1 MKIKIK
7 KSSIISLVIAFSM
20 AFTAFAP
27 IISYADEVS
36 GKDTIL
42 GGEKPSGGE
51 TPDGEKP
58 SGGETPDGEKPS
70 GGETPDGEKPS
81 GGETPDGEKPSG
93 GETPDGEK
101 PSGGETPDGEKPSG
115 GETPDGEKPSGGE
128 TPDGEKPSGE
138 EIPDGEKPSGE
149 EIPDGEKLS
158 GEEITDG
165 EKPLGEIIPSE
176 EEEELE
182 VEEMSLKQN
191 IEDILNLTVSQ
202 INKIVYNF
210 WEDENDVKTDEQSE
224 ISEVLTSK
232 DANIGLWHNKN
243 SKVKNTCLLKETD
256 GSNRPYFDVRFDDIT
271 KTLTFDYIIEGLIGA
286 GYKDGK
292 YIIEGEDGEQT
303 AFCYNNHLK
312 SPTSHNKSPYLPAED
327 FNGQENQ
334 NEDAIKS
341 ILYAGSEFD
350 GFGYKQQ
357 FNLGGEEYEGITHS
371 TTQDAIWIMLGQMNE
386 QERLKQ
392 YQANIK
398 LYDMFIESAKTEEE
412 KAEYLKGKEA
422 AINSKAYLEA
432 LLNAGREELKPND
445 TGKPS
450 LSNGLTDIK
459 FDKNQ
464 DGTYETEAIALVG
477 YSGVVKLKLP
487 DGVTA
492 YDENGNVIGTGEVE
506 ISTQKKFK
514 LKSVNKPDVKANI
527 SALSYDYIF
536 PKAIQYFKTVFD
548 FGDKDHSSLLPT
560 SKQNL
565 LSYTIEQK
573 NGEEVDFNI
582 GVPTDGDPDVNPPV
596 PPDNG
601 NDNSN
606 GHKPKPSPPSDDT
619 VINPPVP
626 PSDDTVINPPIPP
639 SDDTVI
645 NPPVPPSDD
654 TVINPP
660 VPPSGDVVENP
671 SVPSKNDT
679 IVNPP
684 VPPTND
690 IVVKSPK
697 TGDETQIMPYILIGI
712 VAICGLAYQ
721 TKRAKN

>member
-7 KSSIISLVIAFSM
+7 KSSIVSLVIAFSI

-42 GGEKPSGGE
+42 
-51 TPDGEKP
+51 
-58 SGGETPDGEKPS
+58 DGEKPS

-149 EIPDGEKLS
+149 EAP
-158 GEEITDG
+158 DG
-165 EKPLGEIIPSE
+165 EKPLDEIIPSQ

-182 VEEMSLKQN
+182 VEEMSLNQN
-191 IEDILNLTVSQ
+191 IEDILNLTISQ
-202 INKIVYNF
+202 INKLVYNF
-210 WEDENDVKTDEQSE
+210 WGDENDVKTDGQSE
-224 ISEVLTSK
+224 INEVLTSK
-232 DANIGLWHNKN
+232 DGNTSLWYNDKN
-243 SKVKNTCLLKETD
+243 SKVKNTFLLKETD
-256 GSNRPYFDVRFDDIT
+256 GSDRPYFNIRFDENT
-271 KTLTFDYIIEGLIGA
+271 KTLTFDYVIEGLIGA
-286 GYKDGK
+286 SYKDGK
-292 YIIEGEDGEQT
+292 YVIEGEDGDQT

-312 SPTSHNKSPYLPAED
+312 SPSSEHKSPYLPAED

-357 FNLGGEEYEGITHS
+357 FNLGGKEYEIMAHS
-371 TTQDAIWIMLGQMNE
+371 VTQDAIWITLGQMNE
-386 QERLKQ
+386 QERLKL
-392 YQANIK
+392 YQNNIK
-398 LYDMFIESAKTEEE
+398 LYDRFIADAKTEEE

-422 AINSKAYLEA
+422 AINRKAYLEA
-432 LLNAGREELKPND
+432 LLEAGHKELKPND
-445 TGKPS
+445 TGRPS
-450 LSNGLTDIK
+450 LSSGLTDIK

-464 DGTYETEAIALVG
+464 DGTYETEAVALVG

-492 YDENGNVIGTGEVE
+492 YDENGNIIGTGEVE
-506 ISTQKKFK
+506 ISTQQKFK
-514 LKSVNKPDVKANI
+514 LKSVDKPDVKDKI

-548 FGDKDHSSLLPT
+548 FGKKDHSSTLPA

-573 NGEEVDFNI
+573 SGEEVNFNI
-582 GVPTDGDPDVNPPV
+582 GVPTDGNPDVNPPI

-606 GHKPKPSPPSDDT
+606 GHKPKPSPPTDDTVINPPVPPTDDT

-626 PSDDTVINPPIPP
+626 PSDDDTVVNPPIPP
-639 SDDTVI
+639 TNDDTV
-645 NPPVPPSDD
+645 V
-654 TVINPP
+654 NPP
-660 VPPSGDVVENP
+660 VPPSGDVVENT
-671 SVPSKNDT
+671 SVPSKDNT
-679 IVNPP
+679 VVNPP

-690 IVVKSPK
+690 TVVKSPK
-697 TGDETQIMPYILIGI
+697 TGDETQIVPYVLIGI
-712 VAICGLAYQ
+712 IAICGLVYQ
-721 TKRAKN
+721 TKRTKN

>member
-7 KSSIISLVIAFSM
+7 KSSIISLVIAFSI

-27 IISYADEVS
+27 IISYADEVD
-36 GKDTIL
+36 GKDIIL
-42 GGEKPSGGE
+42 DGEKPTVGE

-58 SGGETPDGEKPS
+58 TVGETPDGEKPTV
-70 GGETPDGEKPS
+70 GETPDGEKPTV
-81 GGETPDGEKPSG
+81 GETPDGEKPTV

-101 PSGGETPDGEKPSG
+101 PTV
-115 GETPDGEKPSGGE
+115 
-128 TPDGEKPSGE
+128 E
-138 EIPDGEKPSGE
+138 EVPNEM
-149 EIPDGEKLS
+149 
-158 GEEITDG
+158 
-165 EKPLGEIIPSE
+165 IPSE
-176 EEEELE
+176 EEKLE

-224 ISEVLTSK
+224 IYEVLTSR
-232 DANIGLWHNKN
+232 DGNISFWSNNKN
-243 SKVKNTCLLKETD
+243 SKVKNSCLLKETD
-256 GSNRPYFDVRFDDIT
+256 GSNRPYFDLRFDDTT
-271 KTLTFDYIIEGLIGA
+271 KTLTFDYVIEGLIGA
-286 GYKDGK
+286 SHKDGK
-292 YIIEGEDGEQT
+292 YVIEGEDGEQT

-312 SPTSHNKSPYLPAED
+312 SPSNKNKSPYLPAED
-327 FNGQENQ
+327 FNGQENK

-357 FNLGGEEYEGITHS
+357 FNLGGKEYEGMIHFA
-371 TTQDAIWIMLGQMNE
+371 TQDAIWIMLGQMNE
-386 QERLKQ
+386 QERLKL
-392 YQANIK
+392 YQTLIDSYDRLIENAN
-398 LYDMFIESAKTEEE
+398 TEEE
-412 KAEYLKGKEA
+412 KAKYLKDKEA
-422 AINSKAYLEA
+422 QINTKAYLEA
-432 LLNAGREELKPND
+432 LLEAGRKELKPND

-450 LSNGLTDIK
+450 LSSGLTDIK
-459 FDKNQ
+459 FDKIQ
-464 DGTYETEAIALVG
+464 DGTYETESIALVG

-506 ISTQKKFK
+506 ISTQQKFK
-514 LKSVNKPDVKANI
+514 LKSIDKPDVKDKV

-548 FGDKDHSSLLPT
+548 FGEKDHSSVLPA

-573 NGEEVDFNI
+573 SGEVVDFDI
-582 GVPTDGDPDVNPPV
+582 GVPTDGDPDVNPPI
-596 PPDNG
+596 PPN
-601 NDNSN
+601 NDNNDSN

-639 SDDTVI
+639 SGDTVI
-645 NPPVPPSDD
+645 NPPVPPSSD
-654 TVINPP
+654 I
-660 VPPSGDVVENP
+660 VENT

-684 VPPTND
+684 VPPSHD

-697 TGDETQIMPYILIGI
+697 TGDETQIMLYILIGVI
-712 VAICGLAYQ
+712 AICGLVYQ
-721 TKRAKN
+721 AKRVKN

>member
-7 KSSIISLVIAFSM
+7 KSSIVSLVIAFSI

-27 IISYADEVS
+27 IISYADEVG

-42 GGEKPSGGE
+42 DVEKPTVGETPDGEKPTVGETPDGEKPTVGETPDGEKPTVGETPDGEKPTVGETPDGEKPTVGETPDGEKPTVGETPDGEKPTVGETPDGEKPTVGE

-58 SGGETPDGEKPS
+58 SL
-70 GGETPDGEKPS
+70 
-81 GGETPDGEKPSG
+81 
-93 GETPDGEK
+93 
-101 PSGGETPDGEKPSG
+101 
-115 GETPDGEKPSGGE
+115 
-128 TPDGEKPSGE
+128 E
-138 EIPDGEKPSGE
+138 EVPNEMIPP
-149 EIPDGEKLS
+149 
-158 GEEITDG
+158 
-165 EKPLGEIIPSE
+165 E
-176 EEEELE
+176 EEKLE

-210 WEDENDVKTDEQSE
+210 WEDENDVKTDKQSE

-232 DANIGLWHNKN
+232 DTNIGLWYNKN

-256 GSNRPYFDVRFDDIT
+256 GSNRPYFDLRFDDIT
-271 KTLTFDYIIEGLIGA
+271 KTLTFDYVIEGLIGA
-286 GYKDGK
+286 SHKDGK
-292 YIIEGEDGEQT
+292 YVIEGEDGEQT

-312 SPTSHNKSPYLPAED
+312 SPSDKNKSPYLPAED
-327 FNGQENQ
+327 FNGQENK

-357 FNLGGEEYEGITHS
+357 FNLGGKEYEGMLHFA
-371 TTQDAIWIMLGQMNE
+371 TQDAIWIMLGQMNE
-386 QERLKQ
+386 QERLKL
-392 YQANIK
+392 YQTLIDSYDRLIENAN
-398 LYDMFIESAKTEEE
+398 TEEE
-412 KAEYLKGKEA
+412 KAKYLKDKEA
-422 AINSKAYLEA
+422 QINRKAYLEA
-432 LLNAGREELKPND
+432 LLEAGRNELKPND

-450 LSNGLTDIK
+450 LSSGLTDIK
-459 FDKNQ
+459 FDKIQ
-464 DGTYETEAIALVG
+464 DGTYETESIALVG

-506 ISTQKKFK
+506 ISTQQKFK
-514 LKSVNKPDVKANI
+514 LKSIDKPNVKDKV

-548 FGDKDHSSLLPT
+548 FGEKDHSSVLPA

-573 NGEEVDFNI
+573 SGEVVDFNI
-582 GVPTDGDPDVNPPV
+582 GVPTDGDPDVNPPI
-596 PPDNG
+596 PPN
-601 NDNSN
+601 NDNNDSN

-645 NPPVPPSDD
+645 NPPIPPSGD

-660 VPPSGDVVENP
+660 VPPSSDIVENT

-679 IVNPP
+679 IINPP
-684 VPPTND
+684 VPPAHD

-712 VAICGLAYQ
+712 IAICGLVYQ
-721 TKRAKN
+721 TKRVKN

>member
-7 KSSIISLVIAFSM
+7 KSSIISLVIAFSI

-27 IISYADEVS
+27 IISYADEVD
-36 GKDTIL
+36 GKDIIL
-42 GGEKPSGGE
+42 DGEKPTVGE

-58 SGGETPDGEKPS
+58 TVGETPDGEKPTV
-70 GGETPDGEKPS
+70 GETPDGEKPTV
-81 GGETPDGEKPSG
+81 GETPDGDKPSL
-93 GETPDGEK
+93 
-101 PSGGETPDGEKPSG
+101 
-115 GETPDGEKPSGGE
+115 
-128 TPDGEKPSGE
+128 E
-138 EIPDGEKPSGE
+138 EVPNEM
-149 EIPDGEKLS
+149 
-158 GEEITDG
+158 
-165 EKPLGEIIPSE
+165 IPSE
-176 EEEELE
+176 EEKLE
-182 VEEMSLKQN
+182 VEEMSLKKN

-224 ISEVLTSK
+224 IYEVLTSR
-232 DANIGLWHNKN
+232 DGNTSFWSNNKN
-243 SKVKNTCLLKETD
+243 SKVKNSCLLKETD
-256 GSNRPYFDVRFDDIT
+256 GSNRPYFDLRFDDIT
-271 KTLTFDYIIEGLIGA
+271 KTLTFDYVIEGLIGA
-286 GYKDGK
+286 SHKDGK
-292 YIIEGEDGEQT
+292 YVIEGEDGEQT

-312 SPTSHNKSPYLPAED
+312 SPSNKNKSPYLPAED
-327 FNGQENQ
+327 FNGQENK

-357 FNLGGEEYEGITHS
+357 FNLGGKEYEGMIHFA
-371 TTQDAIWIMLGQMNE
+371 TQDAIWIMLGQMNE
-386 QERLKQ
+386 QERLKL
-392 YQANIK
+392 YQTLIDSYDRLIENAN
-398 LYDMFIESAKTEEE
+398 TEEE
-412 KAEYLKGKEA
+412 KAKYLKDKEA
-422 AINSKAYLEA
+422 QINTKAYLEA
-432 LLNAGREELKPND
+432 LLEAGRNELKPND

-450 LSNGLTDIK
+450 LSSGLTDIK
-459 FDKNQ
+459 FDKIQ
-464 DGTYETEAIALVG
+464 DGTYETESIALVG

-506 ISTQKKFK
+506 ISTQQKFK
-514 LKSVNKPDVKANI
+514 LKSIDKPDVKDKV

-548 FGDKDHSSLLPT
+548 FGEKDHSSVLPA

-573 NGEEVDFNI
+573 SGEVVDFNI
-582 GVPTDGDPDVNPPV
+582 GVPTDGDPDVNPPI
-596 PPDNG
+596 PPN
-601 NDNSN
+601 NDNNDSN

-626 PSDDTVINPPIPP
+626 PSEDTVINPPIPP
-639 SDDTVI
+639 SEDTVINPPIPPSGDTVI
-645 NPPVPPSDD
+645 NPPVPPSSD
-654 TVINPP
+654 I
-660 VPPSGDVVENP
+660 VENT

-684 VPPTND
+684 VPPSHD

-697 TGDETQIMPYILIGI
+697 TGDETQIMPYILIGVI
-712 VAICGLAYQ
+712 AICGLVYQ
-721 TKRAKN
+721 AKRVKN